1 MTIDFV
7 QIVCQGF
14 GIFMQNLSNTFFFD
28 LKYRHPISFSSQ
40 LTNLFDK
47 LPFTPAQTTTLR
59 AGNEPV
65 ESLSFTRIL
74 KVALQTFHVT
84 LISVITCQFI
94 AVLLWEHLK
103 TFSFIISKTCKP
115 NISNNTI
122 NVS

>member
-14 GIFMQNLSNTFFFD
+14 GIFLQNLSNTFFLD

-94 AVLLWEHLK
+94 AALLWEHLK
-103 TFSFIISKTCKP
+103 TFSFIISKTCTP
-115 NISNNTI
+115 NISNNTT

>member
-14 GIFMQNLSNTFFFD
+14 GIFLQNLSNTFFFD

-40 LTNLFDK
+40 LTK
-47 LPFTPAQTTTLR
+47 RPFTPAQTTTLR

-65 ESLSFTRIL
+65 ESLIFTRIL

-115 NISNNTI
+115 NISNNTT